1 MFLEI
6 RLHGRGGQGGV
17 TCAKI
22 LAATYAR
29 LGKSVQ
35 TFGDYAGER
44 SGAPVRAYTRVAD
57 EPIQNRNKVYE
68 PDHVLV
74 LDPTLLDKDAVAGLA
89 SGGILLVNTA
99 ELPAGIEARFGSF
112 RAATIDATAIAR
124 RRGIGTRSVVI
135 VNTTI
140 AGAYARTAG
149 IPFEALE
156 RAYKDLHLDRD
167 LGAAREAY
175 DAVVLSG
182 DAMAASGAAG
192 AASSTVTSSNG
203 PVAGAARTPAP
214 APIGVTAGQPV
225 LPLTEHVEGPATGL
239 KTGSWRTQMPRYV
252 EQLPPC
258 NAWCPAGNDVVGF
271 IQAVSNEGDAEAAAI
286 LAKTQPFASVC
297 GRVCPAPC
305 MEVCN
310 RRPYDGAVNIRG
322 LERWIGDHAAA
333 VRDDVPT
340 RRDRRS
346 VAVVG
351 SGPAGM
357 TAACEL
363 ARAGHVVRIYEGE
376 AALGG
381 VLRTGIPAYRLP
393 REALDREIESILAL
407 GIETRCGE
415 FLDARAIARL
425 RRQHDAVILAA
436 GLCRPTE
443 LDALGADLPG
453 VEQGTKFLH
462 RVNLEGGAALH
473 GHVMVLGGGNT
484 AMDCARSAIRSGA
497 TMVTVAY
504 RRTRTE
510 MPAIREEI
518 LEAEREGISFLYQR
532 QPVAFHGRRRLTQ
545 VELAEVQMGPPD
557 ESGRRRP
564 VVTDRTARFECDY
577 ALLALGQAAD
587 PGLLPEGATI
597 REGRVHYDG
606 GPTNLFVAG
615 DFATNEGT
623 VAHAIG
629 DGRRAAARVL
639 AALGEPANFPVPP
652 DRPRAVTSEMIRFEH
667 FPVTAAS
674 HTIEIPLAGR
684 EGSFEETNLGLSD
697 PREAGRCFSC
707 GRCTQCDTC
716 MAYCPEGIIER
727 RADGYEVQLDFCKG
741 CGICVVECPR
751 HAMEM
756 TPV

>member
-1 MFLEI
+1 MEI

-44 SGAPVRAYTRVAD
+44 SGAPVRAYTRVSD
-57 EPIQNRNKVYE
+57 QPIANRNKIYE

-74 LDPTLLDKDAVAGLA
+74 LDPTLLDKDAVSGLPKT
-89 SGGILLVNTA
+89 GLLLVNTTEA
-99 ELPAGIEARFGSF
+99 PAALAARIGSF
-112 RAATIDATAIAR
+112 QISTIDATAIAR

-140 AGAYARTAG
+140 AGAYARAAG

-156 RAYKDLHLDRD
+156 NAYQDLHLSRD
-167 LGAAREAY
+167 IGAAREAY
-175 DAVVLSG
+175 DAVLNGAG
-182 DAMAASGAAG
+182 DGAG
-192 AASSTVTSSNG
+192 
-203 PVAGAARTPAP
+203 TPAP
-214 APIGVTAGQPV
+214 AVSAATAASVSKAGAKPAAEAPLAATAGAPV
-225 LPLTEHVEGPATGL
+225 LPLTEHVEGPTTAGL

-258 NAWCPAGNDVVGF
+258 NGWCPAGNDVVGF
-271 IQAVSNEGDAEAAAI
+271 IQAVYQEGEAEAAAI
-286 LAKTQPFASVC
+286 LARTQPFASVC

-310 RRPYDGAVNIRG
+310 RRAYDGSVNIRG
-322 LERWIGDHAAA
+322 LERWIGDHAVV

-351 SGPAGM
+351 SGPAGLA
-357 TAACEL
+357 AACEL
-363 ARAGHVVRIYEGE
+363 ARAGHVVRVYEGE
-376 AALGG
+376 KELGG

-415 FLDARAIARL
+415 FLDTAGLADLQKR
-425 RRQHDAVILAA
+425 HDAVIVASGLAH
-436 GLCRPTE
+436 PVD
-443 LDALGADLPG
+443 LDAPGMDLPG
-453 VEQGTKFLH
+453 VEQGTRFLH

-484 AMDCARSAIRSGA
+484 AIDCARSALRSGA
-497 TMVTVAY
+497 SMVTVAY

-510 MPAIREEI
+510 MPAIKDEI
-518 LEAEREGISFLYQR
+518 VEAEREGISFLYQR
-532 QPVAFHGRRRLTQ
+532 QPVAFHGRRRLTE
-545 VELAEVQMGPPD
+545 VELAEVQMGEPD
-557 ESGRRRP
+557 ASGRRRP
-564 VVTDRTARFECDY
+564 VVTGRTARFECDF
-577 ALLALGQAAD
+577 ALLALGQSAD
-587 PGLLPEGATI
+587 KGLLPEGAEV
-597 REGRVHYDG
+597 RDGRVHTG
-606 GPTNLFVAG
+606 SGPTSLFVAG
-615 DFATNEGT
+615 DFATGEGT

-629 DGRRAAARVL
+629 DGRRAASRVL
-639 AALGEPANFPVPP
+639 AALGEPATFPVPP
-652 DRPRAVTSEMIRFEH
+652 DRARALSSELIRFEH

-674 HTIEIPLAGR
+674 QTIEIPLAGR
-684 EGSFEETNLGLSD
+684 AASFDETNLGLSD

-707 GRCTQCDTC
+707 GRCTRCDTC

-727 RADGYEVQLDFCKG
+727 RGAGYEVLLDYCKG
-741 CGICVVECPR
+741 CGICVTECPR

-756 TPV
+756 EPV